1 MGLTCCTLC
10 CIVAGAND
18 LLGPRAVRRSP
29 LSPSQLVGEGTGKFV
44 HAGRS
49 IEIYRK
55 GARGQFSRY
64 SIFTSPT
71 SRQSTKVSLFLRG
84 SQLSEPMHVWMRA
97 SVGVSHF
104 YMPHATTVHGAHSA
118 FCKCICMSSVEVSL
132 NTALIYGAW
141 QPFPLH

>member
-29 LSPSQLVGEGTGKFV
+29 LSSSQLVGEGTGMFV
-44 HAGRS
+44 HVGRS

-55 GARGQFSRY
+55 GAPGQFSRY

-104 YMPHATTVHGAHSA
+104 YMPHATTVHGPFANA
-118 FCKCICMSSVEVSL
+118 F
-132 NTALIYGAW
+132 A
-141 QPFPLH
+141 